1 MAQAETVGLGRT
13 SVARSFVVILAA
25 LVALGTPRSAL
36 AQGADGGTFRI
47 GATMSITGK
56 AYSVQGGYGRE
67 GYLLCQKHLNAQGGL
82 LGRPVEL
89 VIYDDESVDQRGFQ
103 TGQKAVT
110 IQWQDGKQAVV

>member
-1 MAQAETVGLGRT
+1 MNRQDKRSAIRCGNRRKAGPVGFGPSSPCARIMAQAETVGLGRT

-25 LVALGTPRSAL
+25 LVALGIPRSAL
-36 AQGADGGTFRI
+36 AQGADSGTFRI

-67 GYLLCQKHLNAQGGL
+67 GYLLCQKQLNAGGGL

-89 VIYDDESVDQRGFQ
+89 
-103 TGQKAVT
+103 
-110 IQWQDGKQAVV
+110 